1 MIAMMATKI
10 TTIATIVPVEMDFFR
25 ANGGAGVTV
34 RSKVKKKVE
43 SEFHFKLN
51 QIFLLHA
58 YLGVTI
64 LNLK

>member
-34 RSKVKKKVE
+34 RRKVYKKKG
-43 SEFHFKLN
+43 EFC
-51 QIFLLHA
+51 
-58 YLGVTI
+58 
-64 LNLK
+64 